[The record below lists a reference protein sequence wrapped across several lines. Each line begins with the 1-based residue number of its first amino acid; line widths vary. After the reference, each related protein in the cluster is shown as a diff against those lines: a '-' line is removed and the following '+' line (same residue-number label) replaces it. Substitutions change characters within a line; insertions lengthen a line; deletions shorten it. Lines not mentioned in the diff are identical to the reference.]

1 MSEASA
7 FLIARILGISSSVF
21 LSGFAFS
28 ASYLGM
34 PALALA
40 PISLRLQQWQVI
52 YDLGKLV
59 SPTVAAASTL
69 LWGFTAWSA
78 RGTEVWKFYAAGGLA
93 TFAILP
99 WTIAVMMPTNLELMR
114 RAKVAKEDAEGLNF
128 KKESAV
134 MLTKWNI
141 MNYVRAVLPMVGA
154 WVGLY
159 AALR

>member
-1 MSEASA
+1 MSEASV
-7 FLIARILGISSSVF
+7 FLIARILGISSSAF

-28 ASYLGM
+28 ASYLGI
-34 PALALA
+34 PSLA
-40 PISLRLQQWQVI
+40 PAPIPLRLQQWQVI

-59 SPTVAAASTL
+59 SPTVTAASTL

-78 RGTEVWKFYAAGGLA
+78 RGSEVWKFYAVGGLA

-99 WTIAVMMPTNLELMR
+99 WTVAVMMPTNLDLMR
-114 RAKVAKEDAEGLNF
+114 RAKVAKEDAESLKF
-128 KKESAV
+128 EKESEV
-134 MLTKWNI
+134 MLAKWNI
-141 MNYVRAVLPMVGA
+141 MNYVRAVLPMIGA